1 VRKRNEE
8 GILVEAGLCLETE
21 YTEFCSI
28 QLNVIVTSAETN
40 TLKVLKTEQFY
51 FIPQEKKKKR
61 SYFSKVPF
69 IWLNIFKFYSKSEVI
84 SWCPDLIKSVKNNCS
99 M

>member
-51 FIPQEKKKKR
+51 LIPK
-61 SYFSKVPF
+61 
-69 IWLNIFKFYSKSEVI
+69 
-84 SWCPDLIKSVKNNCS
+84 
-99 M
+99 

>member
-1 VRKRNEE
+1 M
-8 GILVEAGLCLETE
+8 EAGLCLETE

-51 FIPQEKKKKR
+51 FIPQEKKKKKKKL
-61 SYFSKVPF
+61 FQ
-69 IWLNIFKFYSKSEVI
+69 
-84 SWCPDLIKSVKNNCS
+84 
-99 M
+99 

>member
-1 VRKRNEE
+1 M
-8 GILVEAGLCLETE
+8 EAGLCLETE
-21 YTEFCSI
+21 YPEFCSI

-51 FIPQEKKKKR
+51 FIPQEKKKKK

-69 IWLNIFKFYSKSEVI
+69 IWLNIFKF
-84 SWCPDLIKSVKNNCS
+84 
-99 M
+99 

>member
-1 VRKRNEE
+1 M
-8 GILVEAGLCLETE
+8 EAGLCLETE

-51 FIPQEKKKKR
+51 FIPQEKKKKKEEAISVR
-61 SYFSKVPF
+61 CLLYGLIF
-69 IWLNIFKFYSKSEVI
+69 LNS
-84 SWCPDLIKSVKNNCS
+84 NQNQR
-99 M
+99 

>member
-51 FIPQEKKKKR
+51 FIPQEKKKEAISVR
-61 SYFSKVPF
+61 CLLYGLIF
-69 IWLNIFKFYSKSEVI
+69 LNSIQ
-84 SWCPDLIKSVKNNCS
+84 NQR
-99 M
+99 

>member
-51 FIPQEKKKKR
+51 FIPQEKKKKEAISVR
-61 SYFSKVPF
+61 CPLYGLIF
-69 IWLNIFKFYSKSEVI
+69 LNSIQ
-84 SWCPDLIKSVKNNCS
+84 NQR
-99 M
+99 

>member
-8 GILVEAGLCLETE
+8 GILMEAGLCLETE

-51 FIPQEKKKKR
+51 FIPQGKKKK

-69 IWLNIFKFYSKSEVI
+69 IWLNIFKF
-84 SWCPDLIKSVKNNCS
+84 
-99 M
+99 

>member
-1 VRKRNEE
+1 
-8 GILVEAGLCLETE
+8 VEAGLCLETE

-51 FIPQEKKKKR
+51 FIPQEKKKKEAISVR
-61 SYFSKVPF
+61 CLLYGLIF
-69 IWLNIFKFYSKSEVI
+69 LNSIQ
-84 SWCPDLIKSVKNNCS
+84 NQR
-99 M
+99 